1 MEQVKLEVV
10 LGEGA
15 ETGGNTENFV
25 FAVMP
30 KIDET
35 VPQPALRSPTNLK
48 STCWLCGTNLSTLER
63 RTYRTYLLGSLK

>member
-35 VPQPALRSPTNLK
+35 VPTAAHTRQSRHQSH
-48 STCWLCGTNLSTLER
+48 
-63 RTYRTYLLGSLK
+63 